1 MRDKLNE
8 FASLEWMDSI
18 VRWGKH
24 ILVKIDR
31 WTSHHP
37 GPAGF
42 IVGVLLAASMFEW

>member
-1 MRDKLNE
+1 MNRV
-8 FASLEWMDSI
+8 DSVI
-18 VRWGKH
+18 WWGKY
-24 ILVKIDR
+24 ILAIIDR

>member
-8 FASLEWMDSI
+8 FASMEWMDSI
-18 VRWGKH
+18 VWWDKY
-24 ILVKIDR
+24 ILAKIDR

-42 IVGVLLAASMFEW
+42 IMGVLLAVSMFDW

>member
-18 VRWGKH
+18 VRWGKY

-42 IVGVLLAASMFEW
+42 IAGVLLAASMFEW